1 MPYVPD
7 EVLEMPQGFFF
18 RKAVN
23 LDLSNKC
30 TLACLACTRTTAFE
44 GKNKLVPGVNPLSVK
59 SVVPLPL

>member
-23 LDLSNKC
+23 LDLSNGRCKC
-30 TLACLACTRTTAFE
+30 TAGRS
-44 GKNKLVPGVNPLSVK
+44 KIM
-59 SVVPLPL
+59 